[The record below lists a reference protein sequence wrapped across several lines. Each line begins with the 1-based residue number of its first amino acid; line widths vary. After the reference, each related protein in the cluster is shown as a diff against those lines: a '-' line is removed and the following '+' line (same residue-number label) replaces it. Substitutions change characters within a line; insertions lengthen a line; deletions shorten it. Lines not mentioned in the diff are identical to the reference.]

1 MREETGFS
9 PVDRQ
14 TIIRRSY
21 GQCER
26 CNKSL
31 AAHIH
36 HRKPRRM
43 GGRRGGG
50 FADVNRPSNGVAL
63 CAPCHQWAETGN
75 RRAAQNFGL
84 ILSEH
89 EDPATTPVFL
99 PRYRGWVLLT
109 DTGDVN
115 WHQDEH
121 RARNAGQQLNEQEQE

>member
-50 FADVNRPSNGVAL
+50 FADVNRPSGGLAL
-63 CAPCHQWAETGN
+63 CYGCHDWLETKDRGK
-75 RRAAQNFGL
+75 AKALGL
-84 ILSEH
+84 LLIEQQS
-89 EDPATTPVFL
+89 ASATPVFL
-99 PRYRGWVLLT
+99 PRYRGWVLLDDLGGVDWFPT
-109 DTGDVN
+109 EEAAAKEGV
-115 WHQDEH
+115 
-121 RARNAGQQLNEQEQE
+121 RRG

>member
-1 MREETGFS
+1 MSRETGFS

-26 CNKSL
+26 CNDRP

-43 GGRRGGG
+43 GGRRGGS
-50 FADVNRPSNGVAL
+50 FADVNRPSNGLAL
-63 CAPCHQWAETGN
+63 CYECHQWAETGN

-84 ILSEH
+84 VLAEH
-89 EDPATTPVFL
+89 EDPARTPVFL
-99 PRYRGWVLLT
+99 PRYRGWVLL
-109 DTGDVN
+109 DDLGEVN
-115 WHQDEH
+115 WEQDER
-121 RARNAGQQLNEQEQE
+121 RAGEAGRKEGTL